1 MPLPLPP
8 WLDISPATWQSAM
21 SGGAS
26 AGAQKGNIANQAV
39 QNRLEQARI
48 DAQSME
54 ASGRNSTA
62 WAEAVLRQQEAERE
76 LQQQA
81 EESKASDSLQRDKL
95 AVDVQQQNQAQDAAM
110 QLKQAQ
116 MQQDALMQQQDMAF
130 KQAQLEQAGN
140 LGQQRID
147 TTQDRNQDLD
157 ANAQAANDLKA
168 SAQGNASTPDDKIK
182 LEQLRGLNHARD
194 VALSKGG
201 VETAA
206 KIDAQIQQ
214 LLNPPTPAV
223 QPTPAAYDLTPA
235 PAPSLPSGSQFTLGD
250 PNSPWQFSGGADAT
264 TAPTASVPDVQPAA
278 ASLRTPSG
286 ITTPDVLKA
295 ESGSGLPADIEK
307 AMQGRTLQD
316 NTIQPLPKSKDLLE
330 TGKVYQ
336 TARGPAVWDGQEF
349 IAQ

>member
-1 MPLPLPP
+1 
-8 WLDISPATWQSAM
+8 
-21 SGGAS
+21 
-26 AGAQKGNIANQAV
+26 
-39 QNRLEQARI
+39 
-48 DAQSME
+48 
-54 ASGRNSTA
+54 
-62 WAEAVLRQQEAERE
+62 
-76 LQQQA
+76 
-81 EESKASDSLQRDKL
+81 L

-116 MQQDALMQQQDMAF
+116 MQQDALMQQQDMEF
-130 KQAQLEQAGN
+130 KQAQLEQAGD
-140 LGQQRID
+140 LSQQRID

-206 KIDAQIQQ
+206 KIDAQIRQ
-214 LLNPPTPAV
+214 LLNPPTAADALKQKYHDAV
-223 QPTPAAYDLTPA
+223 QSGNQTAAAAATSDLRA
-235 PAPSLPSGSQFTLGD
+235 LLASSPS
-250 PNSPWQFSGGADAT
+250 
-264 TAPTASVPDVQPAA
+264 APTASVPDVQPAA

-316 NTIQPLPKSKDLLE
+316 NTSKYKSADDVKKAYDAGQLTQEQAVQILQSQFGLE
-330 TGKVYQ
+330 
-336 TARGPAVWDGQEF
+336 
-349 IAQ
+349 

>member
-182 LEQLRGLNHARD
+182 LEQLRA
-194 VALSKGG
+194 
-201 VETAA
+201 
-206 KIDAQIQQ
+206 
-214 LLNPPTPAV
+214 
-223 QPTPAAYDLTPA
+223 
-235 PAPSLPSGSQFTLGD
+235 
-250 PNSPWQFSGGADAT
+250 
-264 TAPTASVPDVQPAA
+264 
-278 ASLRTPSG
+278 
-286 ITTPDVLKA
+286 
-295 ESGSGLPADIEK
+295 
-307 AMQGRTLQD
+307 
-316 NTIQPLPKSKDLLE
+316 
-330 TGKVYQ
+330 
-336 TARGPAVWDGQEF
+336 
-349 IAQ
+349 

>member
-1 MPLPLPP
+1 M
-8 WLDISPATWQSAM
+8 
-21 SGGAS
+21 
-26 AGAQKGNIANQAV
+26 
-39 QNRLEQARI
+39 
-48 DAQSME
+48 
-54 ASGRNSTA
+54 
-62 WAEAVLRQQEAERE
+62 
-76 LQQQA
+76 
-81 EESKASDSLQRDKL
+81 
-95 AVDVQQQNQAQDAAM
+95 
-110 QLKQAQ
+110 
-116 MQQDALMQQQDMAF
+116 
-130 KQAQLEQAGN
+130 
-140 LGQQRID
+140 
-147 TTQDRNQDLD
+147 
-157 ANAQAANDLKA
+157 
-168 SAQGNASTPDDKIK
+168 
-182 LEQLRGLNHARD
+182 
-194 VALSKGG
+194 ALSKGG

-316 NTIQPLPKSKDLLE
+316 NTSKYKSADDVKKAYDAGQLTQEQAVQILQSQFGLE
-330 TGKVYQ
+330 
-336 TARGPAVWDGQEF
+336 
-349 IAQ
+349 